1 MLRDEL
7 IVGTAGTAMGFVG
20 TAMQTEQVLRIV
32 ALIITIVGAILTYVV
47 MPLLNW
53 YKKAKQDGK
62 IDIDELKEGVD
73 ILTSGSQSVEDH
85 IKEVEGLDK
94 REDIKKKEGQ

>member
-1 MLRDEL
+1 MLRDEM
-7 IVGTAGTAMGFVG
+7 IVGTAGTAISVVG

-32 ALIITIVGAILTYVV
+32 ALIITILGAILSYVV

-62 IDIDELKEGVD
+62 IDAEEAKEAVE
-73 ILTSGSQSVEDH
+73 IITTGS
-85 IKEVEGLDK
+85 KEVKDK
-94 REDIKKKEGQ
+94 VDEIEKKEGK